1 MNFYF
6 RFGILL
12 CFMCLNA
19 IPTFSTGAP
28 NSKRNPLD
36 EEYVLNEVT
45 DSDEEN
51 EPYEVIDSDEENGSY
66 EVIDYS
72 DEENEPYEVIDSDE
86 CKNAIKD
93 FYNPSNEKDYPF
105 SFFAIQHALSQIFN
119 ISVEN
124 GEILLKRKGNIEL
137 VQQNNISM
145 LSGNFTPHLS
155 DNDLIVR
162 ILNKFGQKK
171 KDEERLMDCFLDCAV
186 GSPLNVSKDLAQAFF
201 HSNSLFPDT
210 NSEVL
215 CNELL
220 NNYTDEEDI
229 FSFQKMRENVA
240 NDYKGDKSNILT
252 YDNNQRIWITLSS

>member
-12 CFMCLNA
+12 CFMCLIT
-19 IPTFSTGAP
+19 IPTFSIEVP
-28 NSKRNPLD
+28 NPKINSLD
-36 EEYVLNEVT
+36 EEYDLIEVT

-51 EPYEVIDSDEENGSY
+51 EPYEVIHSD
-66 EVIDYS
+66 
-72 DEENEPYEVIDSDE
+72 
-86 CKNAIKD
+86 
-93 FYNPSNEKDYPF
+93 EKDYPF
-105 SFFAIQHALSQIFN
+105 SFFAIQHVLSQFFN

-124 GEILLKRKGNIEL
+124 EEILLKRKGNIEL

-145 LSGNFTPHLS
+145 LLEIFAPHTS
-155 DNDLIVR
+155 DNDLILR

-171 KDEERLMDCFLDCAV
+171 KEEKRLIDCFQDYGL
-186 GSPLNVSKDLAQAFF
+186 GSPLNVSKDLAQEFF
-201 HSNSLFPDT
+201 HCNSLFPDT

-252 YDNNQRIWITLSS
+252 YDNNQRIWITLSSQ

>member
-12 CFMCLNA
+12 CFMCLIT
-19 IPTFSTGAP
+19 IPTFSIEVP
-28 NSKRNPLD
+28 NPKINSLD
-36 EEYVLNEVT
+36 EEYDLIEVT
-45 DSDEEN
+45 DSDEEIGPN
-51 EPYEVIDSDEENGSY
+51 
-66 EVIDYS
+66 EVIDY
-72 DEENEPYEVIDSDE
+72 SDE

-105 SFFAIQHALSQIFN
+105 SFFAIQHVLSQFFN

-124 GEILLKRKGNIEL
+124 EEILLKRKGNIEL

-145 LSGNFTPHLS
+145 LLEIFAPHTS
-155 DNDLIVR
+155 DNDLILR

-171 KDEERLMDCFLDCAV
+171 KEEKRLIDCFQDYGL
-186 GSPLNVSKDLAQAFF
+186 GSPLNVSKDLAQEFF
-201 HSNSLFPDT
+201 HCNSLFPDT

-252 YDNNQRIWITLSS
+252 YDNNQRIWITLSSQ